1 MGKTHYFD
9 YTPPGVLL
17 NDQLL
22 GRGLSPEDLAE
33 MCGYSID
40 KINGVIRGDEHV
52 DETVARQFE
61 LSLGI
66 DADLWLNIESNYISH
81 LRRGLEVQYRELA
94 KRGYV
99 PVLSKKE
106 LTQRIPNLMAFF
118 GVDCDDALVAWRRRM
133 KVTAD
138 AVAYRHSPKFDSDAV
153 AVAAW
158 LRMGSFDAPDEVPE
172 FSEERF
178 KSALNTIRA
187 LTSREP
193 SMWDKT
199 IEEAAQ
205 LCHES
210 GVVLSVVKPLKDVAL
225 DGAFRWL
232 DDRKKKGIIQ
242 LSARWKKDDR
252 FWFSLFHEAG
262 HILLPL
268 ENARINGL
276 DAPMWEFESDAEDSD
291 SDDSHERKV
300 AEQEEMQVDA
310 WAADFLIP
318 SEEWDRFRN
327 HRRYTSNTIRSFA
340 DDMGIAPGIVAGRL
354 QKETEHWKSTMLNR
368 LKVPLKWEDSE
379 GSPPRLRVDVG

>member
-242 LSARWKKDDR
+242 LSARWKRTTASGSVCSTRLDIYCCRWKMPESMDWMPR
-252 FWFSLFHEAG
+252 CGSLNPM
-262 HILLPL
+262 L
-268 ENARINGL
+268 RIRTPMIPMRGRSQSKKRCKSMRGL
-276 DAPMWEFESDAEDSD
+276 RIF
-291 SDDSHERKV
+291 
-300 AEQEEMQVDA
+300 
-310 WAADFLIP
+310 
-318 SEEWDRFRN
+318 
-327 HRRYTSNTIRSFA
+327 
-340 DDMGIAPGIVAGRL
+340 
-354 QKETEHWKSTMLNR
+354 
-368 LKVPLKWEDSE
+368 
-379 GSPPRLRVDVG
+379 

>member
-33 MCGYSID
+33 MCGYPID

-52 DETVARQFE
+52 DEMVARQFE

-106 LTQRIPNLMAFF
+106 LTTQRIPKLMEFF

-158 LRMGSFDAPDEVPE
+158 LRMGSSDAPEVPE

-178 KSALNTIRA
+178 KSALNTIRE

-193 SMWDKT
+193 SIWDKT
-199 IEEAAQ
+199 IKEATQ

-210 GVVLSVVKPLKDVAL
+210 VVFLSVVKPLKNVAL

-232 DDRKKKGIIQ
+232 DGRKKGIIQ

-262 HILLPL
+262 HILLQL
-268 ENARINGL
+268 EDARINGL
-276 DAPMWEFESDAEDSD
+276 DAPMGEFESDAEGSD

-300 AEQEEMQVDA
+300 AEQEEKVDA

-318 SEEWDRFRN
+318 REEWNRFRN
-327 HRRYTSNTIRSFA
+327 HRRYTSNAIRSFA

-354 QKETEHWKSTMLNR
+354 QKEKELWKSTMLNR
-368 LKVPLKWEDSE
+368 LKVPLKWEDFE

>member
-1 MGKTHYFD
+1 MGRTHYFD

-22 GRGLSPEDLAE
+22 GRGLSQEDLAG
-33 MCGYSID
+33 MCGYSTD
-40 KINGVIRGDEHV
+40 KIKGIIRGDEHV
-52 DETVARQFE
+52 DEMVARQLE

-99 PVLSKKE
+99 PVLSRKE
-106 LTQRIPNLMAFF
+106 LPTQRIPNLMAFF
-118 GVDCDDALVAWRRRM
+118 NVDCDDALVAWRRRM
-133 KVTAD
+133 KATAD
-138 AVAYRHSPKFDSDAV
+138 AVAYRHSPKFDSDPV

-158 LRMGSFDAPDEVPE
+158 LRMGSFDAPAEVPE
-172 FSEERF
+172 FSEDRF
-178 KSALNTIRA
+178 KSALDTIRT
-187 LTSREP
+187 LTSQEP
-193 SMWDKT
+193 SMWDET
-199 IEEAAQ
+199 IEEATQ

-232 DDRKKKGIIQ
+232 DDGKKGIIQ

-262 HILLPL
+262 HVLLSR
-268 ENARINGL
+268 ENAQINKV
-276 DAPMWEFESDAEDSD
+276 DVSMWESESVVEDSD
-291 SDDSHERKV
+291 ADNTHEREV
-300 AEQEEMQVDA
+300 AEQERQVDT
-310 WAADFLIP
+310 WAAEFLIP

-327 HRRYTSNTIRSFA
+327 HRRYTPDAIRSFA

-354 QKETEHWKSTMLNR
+354 QKETGRWNSTRLNR
-368 LKVPLKWEDSE
+368 LKFSLKWEDSE
-379 GSPPRLRVDVG
+379 GSPPRLRADVG